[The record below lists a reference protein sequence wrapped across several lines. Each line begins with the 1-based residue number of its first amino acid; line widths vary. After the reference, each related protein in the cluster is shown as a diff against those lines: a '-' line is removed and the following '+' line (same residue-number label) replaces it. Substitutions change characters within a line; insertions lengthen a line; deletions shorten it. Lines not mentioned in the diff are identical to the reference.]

1 MYISS
6 KITQTIFVTRKDSWN
21 SGKRILVTQPEQPNQ
36 PQPSQQPELFHSSR
50 KFHKGRFLGAV
61 VLAIIVCGL
70 LAGTLGY
77 WVGNMNSSSNLANL
91 QKQVI
96 DLQNQ
101 VASLT
106 VNNTANSQVSPT
118 NVSLSQLYMD
128 VKDSVVVIMDSQSG
142 SPVEGSGFIYNL
154 SGRMVVVTNYHVVA
168 SGTNISVTF
177 GDGNGYTATV
187 LGFDAYADLAV
198 LSVDAPASE
207 LHPLQVV
214 SSSSLTVGNFVAALG
229 TPFGLAGSM
238 TTGIV
243 SALGRTITE
252 TSAGNY
258 PIANVIQISAPIN
271 PGNSGGPLLN
281 DQDQVVGINT
291 AGIQNTQQGGAA
303 QGVGF
308 AIPSDTILR
317 EISSLVNDGSYTQHS
332 YMGIG
337 VVDVTFDIASKEKL
351 NVTYGVLL
359 QQITSGGPADKAGIK
374 AGATQALIDGNTIFV
389 GGDIITA
396 INGTRI
402 INEDGLSTYLE
413 ENTLPNQTINLTIL
427 RNGQIINVP
436 LVLGARP
443 APS

>member
-1 MYISS
+1 M
-6 KITQTIFVTRKDSWN
+6 
-21 SGKRILVTQPEQPNQ
+21 TQPEQPNQ
-36 PQPSQQPELFHSSR
+36 PQPSQQPELLHSSR
-50 KFHKGRFLGAV
+50 KFHKGRFLGAI

-70 LAGTLGY
+70 LAGALGY
-77 WVGNMNSSSNLANL
+77 WVGNMNSSSNLSNL

-106 VNNTANSQVSPT
+106 INNTANSQVSPT

-258 PIANVIQISAPIN
+258 PIADVIQISAPIN

-317 EISSLVNDGSYTQHS
+317 EISSLVNNGSYTLHS

-337 VVDVTFDIASKEKL
+337 VVDMTFDIAAQEKL

-374 AGATQALIDGNTIFV
+374 AGATQALIDGNTIIV
-389 GGDIITA
+389 GGDIIAA

-413 ENTLPNQTINLTIL
+413 ENTLPNQTINLTIV
-427 RNGQIINVP
+427 RNGQTINVP
-436 LVLGARP
+436 LVLGS
-443 APS
+443 PSRSQLNSTHDKL

>member
-1 MYISS
+1 
-6 KITQTIFVTRKDSWN
+6 V
-21 SGKRILVTQPEQPNQ
+21 
-36 PQPSQQPELFHSSR
+36 
-50 KFHKGRFLGAV
+50 
-61 VLAIIVCGL
+61 AIIACSL
-70 LAGTLGY
+70 FAGALGY
-77 WVGNMNSSSNLANL
+77 WVGNMNSSSNLSSL
-91 QKQVI
+91 QKQVV

-101 VASLT
+101 VAGLT
-106 VNNTANSQVSPT
+106 DNNNVTTQVSPQ
-118 NVSLSQLYMD
+118 NVSLSQLYID
-128 VKDSVVVIMDSQSG
+128 VKDSVVVITDSQSG
-142 SPVEGSGFIYNL
+142 STFEGSGFVDNL
-154 SGRMVVVTNYHVVA
+154 TGRMIVVTNYHVIA
-168 SGTNISVTF
+168 SATNISVTF

-187 LGFDAYADLAV
+187 LGSDPYSDLAA

-214 SSSSLTVGNFVAALG
+214 SSSSLNVGDFVAALG

-252 TSAGNY
+252 TTAGNY
-258 PIANVIQISAPIN
+258 PIADVIQISAPIN

-281 DQDQVVGINT
+281 AEGQVVGINT

-317 EISSLVNDGSYTQHS
+317 EITSIVNNGSYTQYP

-337 VVDVTFDIASKEKL
+337 VVDMTFDIAAQEGL
-351 NVTYGVLL
+351 NITYGVLV

-374 AGATQALIDGNTIFV
+374 AGTTQALIDGNTILV

-402 INEDGLSTYLE
+402 INEDDLSKYLE
-413 ENTLPNQTINLTIL
+413 ENTLPNQTIHFTVV
-427 RNGQIINVP
+427 RNGQTIDVP
-436 LVLGARP
+436 IVLGARP
-443 APS
+443 ASS

>member
-1 MYISS
+1 M
-6 KITQTIFVTRKDSWN
+6 
-21 SGKRILVTQPEQPNQ
+21 TQPEQPNQ